1 MKMKK
6 GLYKVYIRLKS
17 LYIVAVNANE
27 GTIVEDKSTLEERF
41 ANDEFGNESVTIS
54 GNSKIFFD
62 NLLRKMN
69 VAPVTE
75 LLPEIVV
82 NPISSQKRTKTLSKK
97 ELDDVSSVK
106 TEPNKDKKQI
116 DVIIETIAPEN
127 NYPLKTDT
135 KDRILST

>member
-6 GLYKVYIRLKS
+6 SLYKVYIRLKS

-69 VAPVTE
+69 VAPIME

-97 ELDDVSSVK
+97 ELDDISSVK

>member
-1 MKMKK
+1 M
-6 GLYKVYIRLKS
+6 
-17 LYIVAVNANE
+17 AVNANE

-69 VAPVTE
+69 VAPIME

-97 ELDDVSSVK
+97 ELDDISSVK

>member
-6 GLYKVYIRLKS
+6 SLYKVYIRLKS
-17 LYIVAVNANE
+17 LYIVAVNAND

-69 VAPVTE
+69 VAPIME

-97 ELDDVSSVK
+97 ELDDISSVK

-116 DVIIETIAPEN
+116 DVIIETTAPEN

>member
-1 MKMKK
+1 MKK

-69 VAPVTE
+69 VAPVME

-97 ELDDVSSVK
+97 ELDDISSVK

>member
-69 VAPVTE
+69 VAPVME

>member
-27 GTIVEDKSTLEERF
+27 GTIDEDKSTLEERF

-69 VAPVTE
+69 VAPIMK

-82 NPISSQKRTKTLSKK
+82 NPISSQ
-97 ELDDVSSVK
+97 
-106 TEPNKDKKQI
+106 
-116 DVIIETIAPEN
+116 
-127 NYPLKTDT
+127 
-135 KDRILST
+135 

>member
-27 GTIVEDKSTLEERF
+27 DTIVEDKSTLEERF

-69 VAPVTE
+69 VAPVME

-116 DVIIETIAPEN
+116 DIIIETIAPEN

>member
-27 GTIVEDKSTLEERF
+27 DTIVEDKSTLEERF

>member
-6 GLYKVYIRLKS
+6 SLYKVYIRLKS
-17 LYIVAVNANE
+17 LYIVAVNAND

-69 VAPVTE
+69 VAPIME

-97 ELDDVSSVK
+97 ELDDISSVK

-116 DVIIETIAPEN
+116 DVIIEMIAPEN